1 MAPSAVESVSH
12 LPVSIASKLQNG
24 SSNGLLNIKLE
35 DGEFSGRVVKTFR
48 CLIADLCEQF
58 KGGHPGSAM
67 GMAAIGVALWKY
79 TMKYSPE
86 NPNFFNRDRF
96 VLSNGE
102 LRALHSVEILQMLT
116 FNRPYMSLPIHL
128 SPPRWLQK
136 YDIRPTQILPL
147 LKNRLNLPRP
157 P

>member
-12 LPVSIASKLQNG
+12 LPLKIASSKNG
-24 SSNGLLNIKLE
+24 ASDGLMNLKFEGAELNDYVLK
-35 DGEFSGRVVKTFR
+35 SFR

-79 TMKYSPE
+79 AMKYSPE

-96 VLSNGE
+96 VLSNGKIQ
-102 LRALHSVEILQMLT
+102 RNSQ
-116 FNRPYMSLPIHL
+116 
-128 SPPRWLQK
+128 
-136 YDIRPTQILPL
+136 
-147 LKNRLNLPRP
+147 
-157 P
+157 

>member
-1 MAPSAVESVSH
+1 MAPSAIESVSH
-12 LPVSIASKLQNG
+12 LPLKVAPSKNGVSD
-24 SSNGLLNIKLE
+24 GLINLKFEGAELNDHVL
-35 DGEFSGRVVKTFR
+35 KTFR

-96 VLSNGE
+96 VLSNG
-102 LRALHSVEILQMLT
+102 T
-116 FNRPYMSLPIHL
+116 LPNSNSYVRVLI
-128 SPPRWLQK
+128 
-136 YDIRPTQILPL
+136 
-147 LKNRLNLPRP
+147 
-157 P
+157 